1 MSKRK
6 RIIALLVGVILLAG
20 TAGTLA
26 WLSVTGVLV
35 NQFGIGS
42 VTPSVQETLNGNVK
56 SDVKAQNTGTAP
68 AYIRAAVDIYWQDG
82 NGARLWEEPKEEP
95 KEEADYEIAWSVADA
110 SGANLADNW
119 VKASDGFYYWTS
131 PVLPAVKPACS
142 LIELPSSRQPKVA
155 ILSLISP
162 LRRSRRRPMRPCAM
176 HGTARS
182 MMACWC
188 RRMEVRKYGVPNSQ
202 RCCALLA
209 LHGRGHF
216 LRGRARCSRP
226 CVCRYSRDCL

>member
-56 SDVKAQNTGTAP
+56 SDVKAKNTGTAP

-95 KEEADYEIAWSVADA
+95 KGEADYEIAWNVADV
-110 SGANLADNW
+110 SGANLAHNW

-131 PVLPAVKPACS
+131 PVAPGDETGVLINRVTELKTTKGRNLVVDISTQAVQATPDEAVHDAWGCTVEGGV
-142 LIELPSSRQPKVA
+142 LVPP
-155 ILSLISP
+155 
-162 LRRSRRRPMRPCAM
+162 
-176 HGTARS
+176 HGGA
-182 MMACWC
+182 
-188 RRMEVRKYGVPNSQ
+188 
-202 RCCALLA
+202 
-209 LHGRGHF
+209 
-216 LRGRARCSRP
+216 
-226 CVCRYSRDCL
+226 

>member
-6 RIIALLVGVILLAG
+6 RIIALLVGGILLAG
-20 TAGTLA
+20 TVGTLA

-131 PVLPAVKPACS
+131 PVAPGGETGVLINRVTELKTTKGRNLVVDISTQAVQATPDEAVRDAWDCTVNDGV
-142 LIELPSSRQPKVA
+142 LVPP
-155 ILSLISP
+155 
-162 LRRSRRRPMRPCAM
+162 
-176 HGTARS
+176 HGGA
-182 MMACWC
+182 
-188 RRMEVRKYGVPNSQ
+188 
-202 RCCALLA
+202 
-209 LHGRGHF
+209 
-216 LRGRARCSRP
+216 
-226 CVCRYSRDCL
+226 

>member
-56 SDVKAQNTGTAP
+56 SDVKAKNTGAAP
-68 AYIRAAVDIYWQDG
+68 AYIRAAVDIYWQDATS
-82 NGARLWEEPKEEP
+82 GARLWEEPKAG
-95 KEEADYEIAWSVADA
+95 KDYKIVWSDSLRDA
-110 SGANLADNW
+110 SGANSASNW

-131 PVLPAVKPACS
+131 PVAPGEETDELIASVTELKPTEGRNLVVDVSTQAVQSTPDEAVHEAWGCTVQDGV
-142 LIELPSSRQPKVA
+142 LIPPYA
-155 ILSLISP
+155 NGG
-162 LRRSRRRPMRPCAM
+162 A
-176 HGTARS
+176 
-182 MMACWC
+182 
-188 RRMEVRKYGVPNSQ
+188 
-202 RCCALLA
+202 
-209 LHGRGHF
+209 
-216 LRGRARCSRP
+216 
-226 CVCRYSRDCL
+226 